1 MMSLDS
7 GVDMFENEVKQF
19 GEETPGKR
27 QESAHALNIDVDV
40 PRRVM
45 SLQQSSLE
53 RVLSPSKLRKDY
65 LVGDTPKIDEI
76 MED

>member
-27 QESAHALNIDVDV
+27 RDSSLNIDVDV

-45 SLQQSSLE
+45 SLQ
-53 RVLSPSKLRKDY
+53 
-65 LVGDTPKIDEI
+65 
-76 MED
+76 